1 MLVAKINP
9 QGSGNKKM
17 ETQIKK
23 SENLPLKDFLKQD
36 HVIKEFAK
44 LVQDPTNF
52 IMSAITTIQQNNF
65 PADIDRNSV
74 LFGLMNAAI
83 LKLPINNNFGLAY
96 LIPYRDNKKNKVVAQ
111 FQVGAKGFIAL
122 AIRSGLVINFS
133 TTEVYDGQL
142 LEFNPLTGS
151 KFDFSKKQSN
161 KIIGFAC
168 YLELKNGFKRTEFM
182 TYEQMM
188 AHAKR
193 YSESFKHNQGAWV
206 TNFIEMGCKTIG
218 KLTLKKYMPFLTDE
232 IGRALQTDQAVIV
245 GENDFIYID
254 NEKEDEVVSE
264 VVTNEHKEAKKST
277 VKKGKN
283 ITNKVVTEQNEVVT
297 DVDNGVDNE
306 VDNGVDNEVDNDI
319 EIPF

>member
-65 PADIDRNSV
+65 PPDIDRNSV

-83 LKLPINNNFGLAY
+83 LKLPISNNFGLAY
-96 LIPYRDNKKNKVVAQ
+96 LIPYRDNKKGKTYAQ
-111 FQVGAKGFIAL
+111 FQIGAKGFIAL

-161 KIIGFAC
+161 KINGFAC

-232 IGRALQTDQAVIV
+232 IGRALQTDQAAIV
-245 GENDFIYID
+245 GENEFIYID
-254 NEKEDEVVSE
+254 NENDDDVVNEVITKENKETKKTTKKTTTKQDEDQN
-264 VVTNEHKEAKKST
+264 TDNE
-277 VKKGKN
+277 
-283 ITNKVVTEQNEVVT
+283 VVTEQSNVTT
-297 DVDNGVDNE
+297 DVDNEID
-306 VDNGVDNEVDNDI
+306 DI

>member
-1 MLVAKINP
+1 
-9 QGSGNKKM
+9 
-17 ETQIKK
+17 
-23 SENLPLKDFLKQD
+23 
-36 HVIKEFAK
+36 
-44 LVQDPTNF
+44 
-52 IMSAITTIQQNNF
+52 MSAITTIQQNNF
-65 PADIDRNSV
+65 PVDIDRNSV

-96 LIPYRDNKKNKVVAQ
+96 LIPYRDNKKGKTYAQ
-111 FQVGAKGFIAL
+111 FQIGAKGFIAL

-245 GENDFIYID
+245 GENEFVYID
-254 NEKEDEVVSE
+254 NENDDDVVNEVITKENKETKKTTKKTTTKQDEDQN
-264 VVTNEHKEAKKST
+264 TDNE
-277 VKKGKN
+277 
-283 ITNKVVTEQNEVVT
+283 VVTEQNEVVT
-297 DVDNGVDNE
+297 DVDNGVDNG
-306 VDNGVDNEVDNDI
+306 VDNEVDNEVDNDI

>member
-1 MLVAKINP
+1 MPVAKINP

-111 FQVGAKGFIAL
+111 FQVGYLGFVNL
-122 AIRSGLVINFS
+122 AIRTGMVKTIAAAP
-133 TTEVYDGQL
+133 VYDGQIKKWD
-142 LEFNPLTGS
+142 PLHGYE
-151 KFDFSKKQSN
+151 FDFSPSAKKSN
-161 KIIGFAC
+161 RIIA
-168 YLELKNGFKRTEFM
+168 YVAYIQLLNGFEKYELM
-182 TYEQMM
+182 TYEEMQ
-188 AHAKR
+188 AFKQK
-193 YSESFKHNQGAWV
+193 YSEAFRKNSGPWI
-206 TNFIEMGCKTIG
+206 TNEIEMSNKTVI
-218 KLTLKKYMPFLTDE
+218 KRLLKRTPLNDFFVN
-232 IGRALQTDQAVIV
+232 RALQTDQAVIV
-245 GENDFIYID
+245 GENEFVYID
-254 NEKEDEVVSE
+254 NENDDDVVNEVITKENKETKKTTKKTTTKQDEDQN
-264 VVTNEHKEAKKST
+264 TDNE
-277 VKKGKN
+277 
-283 ITNKVVTEQNEVVT
+283 VVTEQSNVTT
-297 DVDNGVDNE
+297 DVDNEIDNE
-306 VDNGVDNEVDNDI
+306 ID
-319 EIPF
+319 IPF

>member
-1 MLVAKINP
+1 
-9 QGSGNKKM
+9 M

-23 SENLPLKDFLKQD
+23 AENLPLKEFLKQD
-36 HVIKEFAK
+36 YVIKEFAK

-206 TNFIEMGCKTIG
+206 TNFIEMGRKTIG

-245 GENDFIYID
+245 GENEFVYID
-254 NEKEDEVVSE
+254 NENDDDVVNEVITKDSKE
-264 VVTNEHKEAKKST
+264 TKKST
-277 VKKGKN
+277 KKTNVKQDTEQVIEQN
-283 ITNKVVTEQNEVVT
+283 TDNEVVTEQNEVVT
-297 DVDNGVDNE
+297 DVDNEVDNE
-306 VDNGVDNEVDNDI
+306 VDDNDI

>member
-1 MLVAKINP
+1 
-9 QGSGNKKM
+9 M

-23 SENLPLKDFLKQD
+23 SEQLSLKDFLKQD

-96 LIPYRDNKKNKVVAQ
+96 LIPYRDNKKGKTYAQ
-111 FQVGAKGFIAL
+111 FQIGAKGFIAL
-122 AIRSGLVINFS
+122 AIRSGLVISFS

-245 GENDFIYID
+245 GENEFIYID
-254 NEKEDEVVSE
+254 NENDDDVVNEVITKENKETKKTTTKQDEE
-264 VVTNEHKEAKKST
+264 QNTDNE
-277 VKKGKN
+277 
-283 ITNKVVTEQNEVVT
+283 VVTEQSNVTT
-297 DVDNGVDNE
+297 DVDNEID
-306 VDNGVDNEVDNDI
+306 DT

>member
-1 MLVAKINP
+1 
-9 QGSGNKKM
+9 M

-23 SENLPLKDFLKQD
+23 AENLHLKEFLKQD
-36 HVIKEFAK
+36 YVIKEFAK
-44 LVQDPTNF
+44 LVQDPTSF

-65 PADIDRNSV
+65 PVDIDRNSV

-96 LIPYRDNKKNKVVAQ
+96 LIPYRDNKKGKTYAQ
-111 FQVGAKGFIAL
+111 FQIGAKGFITL

-182 TYEQMM
+182 TYEKMM

-245 GENDFIYID
+245 GENEFVYID
-254 NEKEDEVVSE
+254 NENDDDVVNEVITKDSKE
-264 VVTNEHKEAKKST
+264 TKKST
-277 VKKGKN
+277 KKTNVKQDTEQVIEQN
-283 ITNKVVTEQNEVVT
+283 TDNEVITEQNNVTT
-297 DVDNGVDNE
+297 DVDSE
-306 VDNGVDNEVDNDI
+306 LDNDI

>member
-1 MLVAKINP
+1 MK
-9 QGSGNKKM
+9 
-17 ETQIKK
+17 TQIEK

-83 LKLPINNNFGLAY
+83 LKLPINQNFGLAY
-96 LIPYRDNKKNKVVAQ
+96 LIPYRDNKKGKTYAQ
-111 FQVGAKGFIAL
+111 FQIGAKGFIAL

-245 GENDFIYID
+245 GENEFVYID
-254 NEKEDEVVSE
+254 NENDDDVVNEVITKENKETKKTTKKTTTKQDEDQN
-264 VVTNEHKEAKKST
+264 TDNE
-277 VKKGKN
+277 
-283 ITNKVVTEQNEVVT
+283 VVTEQSNVTT
-297 DVDNGVDNE
+297 DVDNEID
-306 VDNGVDNEVDNDI
+306 DT

>member
-1 MLVAKINP
+1 
-9 QGSGNKKM
+9 M

-65 PADIDRNSV
+65 SADIDRNSV
-74 LFGLMNAAI
+74 LFGLMNAAV

-96 LIPYRDNKKNKVVAQ
+96 LIPYRDNKKGITYAQ
-111 FQVGAKGFIAL
+111 FQIGAKGFITL
-122 AIRSGLVINFS
+122 AVRSGLVINFS

-182 TYEQMM
+182 IYEQMM

-193 YSESFKHNQGAWV
+193 YSESFKHNQ
-206 TNFIEMGCKTIG
+206 E
-218 KLTLKKYMPFLTDE
+218 L
-232 IGRALQTDQAVIV
+232 
-245 GENDFIYID
+245 
-254 NEKEDEVVSE
+254 S
-264 VVTNEHKEAKKST
+264 
-277 VKKGKN
+277 
-283 ITNKVVTEQNEVVT
+283 
-297 DVDNGVDNE
+297 
-306 VDNGVDNEVDNDI
+306 
-319 EIPF
+319 

>member
-1 MLVAKINP
+1 
-9 QGSGNKKM
+9 M

-23 SENLPLKDFLKQD
+23 AENLPLKEFSKQD
-36 HVIKEFAK
+36 YVIKEFAK
-44 LVQDPTNF
+44 LVQDPTSF

-65 PADIDRNSV
+65 PVDIDRNSV

-96 LIPYRDNKKNKVVAQ
+96 LIPYRDNKKGKTYAQ
-111 FQVGAKGFIAL
+111 FQIGAKGFITL

-182 TYEQMM
+182 TYEKMM

-245 GENDFIYID
+245 GENEFIYID
-254 NEKEDEVVSE
+254 NKNDDDVVNEVITKDSKE
-264 VVTNEHKEAKKST
+264 TKKST
-277 VKKGKN
+277 KKTNVKQDTEQVIEQN
-283 ITNKVVTEQNEVVT
+283 TDNEVITEQNNVTT
-297 DVDNGVDNE
+297 DVDSE
-306 VDNGVDNEVDNDI
+306 LDNDI

>member
-1 MLVAKINP
+1 LYFDIRTLKL
-9 QGSGNKKM
+9 KKLWKHKL
-17 ETQIKK
+17 KK
-23 SENLPLKDFLKQD
+23 VKSTFKRFLKQD

-52 IMSAITTIQQNNF
+52 IMSAITAIQQNNF

-83 LKLPINNNFGLAY
+83 LKLPINTNFGLAY
-96 LIPYRDNKKNKVVAQ
+96 LIPYRDNKKGKTYAQ
-111 FQVGAKGFIAL
+111 FQIGAKGFIAL

-151 KFDFSKKQSN
+151 KFDFSKKQAN

-245 GENDFIYID
+245 GEMNSYI
-254 NEKEDEVVSE
+254 
-264 VVTNEHKEAKKST
+264 
-277 VKKGKN
+277 
-283 ITNKVVTEQNEVVT
+283 
-297 DVDNGVDNE
+297 
-306 VDNGVDNEVDNDI
+306 
-319 EIPF
+319 

>member
-1 MLVAKINP
+1 MK
-9 QGSGNKKM
+9 
-17 ETQIKK
+17 TQIEK

-83 LKLPINNNFGLAY
+83 LKLPINQNFGLAY
-96 LIPYRDNKKNKVVAQ
+96 LIPYRDNKKGKTYAQ
-111 FQVGAKGFIAL
+111 FQIGAKGFIAL

-232 IGRALQTDQAVIV
+232 IGRALQTDQAAIV
-245 GENDFIYID
+245 GENEFIYID
-254 NEKEDEVVSE
+254 NENDDDVVSE
-264 VVTNEHKEAKKST
+264 VITKENKETKKTTTKQDEDQNTDNE
-277 VKKGKN
+277 
-283 ITNKVVTEQNEVVT
+283 VVTEQSNVTT
-297 DVDNGVDNE
+297 DVDNEID
-306 VDNGVDNEVDNDI
+306 DT

>member
-264 VVTNEHKEAKKST
+264 VVTNEHKGAKKST
-277 VKKGKN
+277 VKKGKKN
-283 ITNKVVTEQNEVVT
+283 TNEVVTEQNEVVP
-297 DVDNGVDNE
+297 DVDNGVDNG
-306 VDNGVDNEVDNDI
+306 VDNEVDNEVDNDI

>member
-1 MLVAKINP
+1 MK
-9 QGSGNKKM
+9 
-17 ETQIKK
+17 TQIEK

-36 HVIKEFAK
+36 YVIKEFAK

-96 LIPYRDNKKNKVVAQ
+96 LIPYRDNKKGKTYAQ
-111 FQVGAKGFIAL
+111 FQIGAKGFIAL

-188 AHAKR
+188 SHAKR

-245 GENDFIYID
+245 GENEFIYID
-254 NEKEDEVVSE
+254 NDKEDEVVSE
-264 VVTNEHKEAKKST
+264 VVTNEHKEAKKAT

-283 ITNKVVTEQNEVVT
+283 ITNEVVTEQNEVVT
-297 DVDNGVDNE
+297 DVDNE

>member
-1 MLVAKINP
+1 MK
-9 QGSGNKKM
+9 
-17 ETQIKK
+17 TQIEK

-36 HVIKEFAK
+36 YVIKEFAK

-65 PADIDRNSV
+65 PVDIDRNSV

-96 LIPYRDNKKNKVVAQ
+96 LIPYRDNKKGKTYAQ
-111 FQVGAKGFIAL
+111 FQIGAKGFITL

-245 GENDFIYID
+245 GENEFVYID
-254 NEKEDEVVSE
+254 NENDDDVVNEVITKDSKE
-264 VVTNEHKEAKKST
+264 TKKST
-277 VKKGKN
+277 KKTNVKQDTEQVIEQN
-283 ITNKVVTEQNEVVT
+283 TDNEVITEQNNVTT
-297 DVDNGVDNE
+297 DVDSELDNE
-306 VDNGVDNEVDNDI
+306 I

>member
-1 MLVAKINP
+1 
-9 QGSGNKKM
+9 M

-23 SENLPLKDFLKQD
+23 AENLPLKEFLKQD
-36 HVIKEFAK
+36 YVIKEFAK
-44 LVQDPTNF
+44 LVQDPTSF

-65 PADIDRNSV
+65 PVDIDRNSV

-96 LIPYRDNKKNKVVAQ
+96 LIPYRDNKKGKTYAQ
-111 FQVGAKGFIAL
+111 FQIGAKGFITL

-182 TYEQMM
+182 TYEKMM

-245 GENDFIYID
+245 GENEFVYID
-254 NEKEDEVVSE
+254 NENDDDVVNEVITKDSKE
-264 VVTNEHKEAKKST
+264 TKKST
-277 VKKGKN
+277 KKTNVKQDTEQVIEQN
-283 ITNKVVTEQNEVVT
+283 TDNEVITEQNNVTT
-297 DVDNGVDNE
+297 DVDSE
-306 VDNGVDNEVDNDI
+306 LDNDI

>member
-1 MLVAKINP
+1 
-9 QGSGNKKM
+9 M

-36 HVIKEFAK
+36 YVIKEFAK

-96 LIPYRDNKKNKVVAQ
+96 LIPYRDNKKGKTYAQ
-111 FQVGAKGFIAL
+111 FQIGAKGFIAL

-218 KLTLKKYMPFLTDE
+218 KLTLKKYMPFLTDD

-245 GENDFIYID
+245 GENEFVYID
-254 NEKEDEVVSE
+254 NENDDDVVNEVITKENKETKKTTTKQDEDQN
-264 VVTNEHKEAKKST
+264 TDNE
-277 VKKGKN
+277 
-283 ITNKVVTEQNEVVT
+283 VVTEQSNVTT
-297 DVDNGVDNE
+297 DVDNEIDE
-306 VDNGVDNEVDNDI
+306 T

>member
-1 MLVAKINP
+1 VPEAKISP
-9 QGSGNKKM
+9 QGSGIKKM
-17 ETQIKK
+17 KTQIEK

-83 LKLPINNNFGLAY
+83 LKLPINQNFGLAY
-96 LIPYRDNKKNKVVAQ
+96 LIPYRDNKKGKTYAQ
-111 FQVGAKGFIAL
+111 FQIGAKGFIAL

-245 GENDFIYID
+245 GENEFVYID
-254 NEKEDEVVSE
+254 NENDDDVVNEVITKENKETKKTTKKTTTKQDEDQN
-264 VVTNEHKEAKKST
+264 TDNE
-277 VKKGKN
+277 
-283 ITNKVVTEQNEVVT
+283 VVTEQSNVTT
-297 DVDNGVDNE
+297 DVDNEID
-306 VDNGVDNEVDNDI
+306 DT

>member
-1 MLVAKINP
+1 
-9 QGSGNKKM
+9 M

-23 SENLPLKDFLKQD
+23 SENPPLKVFLKQD

-74 LFGLMNAAI
+74 LFGLMNAAV

-96 LIPYRDNKKNKVVAQ
+96 LIPYRDNKKGKTYAQ
-111 FQVGAKGFIAL
+111 FQIGAKGFIAL

-232 IGRALQTDQAVIV
+232 IGRAIQTDQAVII

-264 VVTNEHKEAKKST
+264 VVTNKHKEAKKAT

-283 ITNKVVTEQNEVVT
+283 ITNEVVTEQNEVVT
-297 DVDNGVDNE
+297 GVDNE
-306 VDNGVDNEVDNDI
+306 VDNEVDNDI

>member
-1 MLVAKINP
+1 
-9 QGSGNKKM
+9 M

-23 SENLPLKDFLKQD
+23 SENPPLKDFLKQD

-74 LFGLMNAAI
+74 LFGLMNAAV

-96 LIPYRDNKKNKVVAQ
+96 LIPYRDNKKGKTYAQ
-111 FQVGAKGFIAL
+111 FQIGAKGFIAL
-122 AIRSGLVINFS
+122 AIRSGLVKNFGMS
-133 TTEVYDGQL
+133 EIYEGQL
-142 LEFNPLTGS
+142 IKYDPLRGS
-151 KFDFSKKQSN
+151 EFDFSKKLSN
-161 KIIGFAC
+161 TIIGFAC
-168 YLELKNGFKRTEFM
+168 YLELKDGFARYEYM

-188 AHAKR
+188 SHAKR

-206 TNFIEMGCKTIG
+206 TNFIEMGKKTIG

-245 GENDFIYID
+245 GESEFIYID
-254 NEKEDEVVSE
+254 NENDDDVVNEVITKENKETKKPTKK
-264 VVTNEHKEAKKST
+264 TN
-277 VKKGKN
+277 VKQDAEQ
-283 ITNKVVTEQNEVVT
+283 VTEQNEVVT
-297 DVDNGVDNE
+297 DVDN
-306 VDNGVDNEVDNDI
+306 EVDNDI

>member
-1 MLVAKINP
+1 MK
-9 QGSGNKKM
+9 
-17 ETQIKK
+17 TQIEK

-36 HVIKEFAK
+36 YVIKEFAK

-65 PADIDRNSV
+65 PVDIDRNSV

-96 LIPYRDNKKNKVVAQ
+96 LIPYRDNKKGKTYAQ
-111 FQVGAKGFIAL
+111 FQIGAKGFITL

-206 TNFIEMGCKTIG
+206 TNFIEMGRKTIG

-245 GENDFIYID
+245 GENEFVYID
-254 NEKEDEVVSE
+254 NENDDDVVNEVITKDSKE
-264 VVTNEHKEAKKST
+264 TKKST
-277 VKKGKN
+277 KKTNVKQDTEQVIEQN
-283 ITNKVVTEQNEVVT
+283 TDNEVITEQNNVTT
-297 DVDNGVDNE
+297 DVDSELDNE
-306 VDNGVDNEVDNDI
+306 I

>member
-1 MLVAKINP
+1 
-9 QGSGNKKM
+9 M

-23 SENLPLKDFLKQD
+23 SENLSLKEFLKQD
-36 HVIKEFAK
+36 NVIKEFAK

-96 LIPYRDNKKNKVVAQ
+96 LIPYRDNKKGKTYAQ
-111 FQVGAKGFIAL
+111 FQIGAKGFIAL

-245 GENDFIYID
+245 GENEFIYID
-254 NEKEDEVVSE
+254 NDKEDEVVSE
-264 VVTNEHKEAKKST
+264 VVTNEHKEAKKAT

-283 ITNKVVTEQNEVVT
+283 ITNEVVTEQNEVVT
-297 DVDNGVDNE
+297 DVDNE
-306 VDNGVDNEVDNDI
+306 VDNEVDNDNDIDI

>member
-1 MLVAKINP
+1 
-9 QGSGNKKM
+9 M

-23 SENLPLKDFLKQD
+23 SENLSLKEFLKQD
-36 HVIKEFAK
+36 NVIKEFAK

-52 IMSAITTIQQNNF
+52 IMSAITTIQQSNF

-83 LKLPINNNFGLAY
+83 LKLPVNNNFGLAY
-96 LIPYRDNKKNKVVAQ
+96 LIPYRDNKKGKTYAQ
-111 FQVGAKGFIAL
+111 FQIGAKGFIAL

-142 LEFNPLTGS
+142 LDFNPLTGS

-254 NEKEDEVVSE
+254 NDKEDEVVSE
-264 VVTNEHKEAKKST
+264 VVTNEHKEAKKT
-277 VKKGKN
+277 TKKTTTKQDEDQN
-283 ITNKVVTEQNEVVT
+283 TDNEVVTEQSNVTT
-297 DVDNGVDNE
+297 DVDNEID
-306 VDNGVDNEVDNDI
+306 DI

>member
-1 MLVAKINP
+1 
-9 QGSGNKKM
+9 M

-23 SENLPLKDFLKQD
+23 SENLSLKEFLKQD
-36 HVIKEFAK
+36 NVIKEFAK
-44 LVQDPTNF
+44 LVQDPANF
-52 IMSAITTIQQNNF
+52 IMSAITTIQQDKGF
-65 PADIDRNSV
+65 ADVDRNSV

-96 LIPYRDNKKNKVVAQ
+96 LIPYRDNKKGKTYAQ
-111 FQVGAKGFIAL
+111 FQIGAKGFIAL

-245 GENDFIYID
+245 GENEFVYID
-254 NEKEDEVVSE
+254 NENDDDVVNEVITKENKETKKTTKKTTTKQDEDQN
-264 VVTNEHKEAKKST
+264 TDNE
-277 VKKGKN
+277 
-283 ITNKVVTEQNEVVT
+283 VVTEQSNVTT
-297 DVDNGVDNE
+297 DVDNEID
-306 VDNGVDNEVDNDI
+306 DT

>member
-1 MLVAKINP
+1 MK
-9 QGSGNKKM
+9 
-17 ETQIKK
+17 TQIEK

-36 HVIKEFAK
+36 YVIKEFAK
-44 LVQDPTNF
+44 LVQDPTSF

-65 PADIDRNSV
+65 PVDIDRNSV

-96 LIPYRDNKKNKVVAQ
+96 LIPYRDNKKGKTYAQ
-111 FQVGAKGFIAL
+111 FQIGAKGFITL

-206 TNFIEMGCKTIG
+206 TNFIEMGRKTIG

-245 GENDFIYID
+245 GENEFVYID
-254 NEKEDEVVSE
+254 NENDDDVVNEVITKDSKE
-264 VVTNEHKEAKKST
+264 TKKST
-277 VKKGKN
+277 KKTNVKQDTEQVIEQN
-283 ITNKVVTEQNEVVT
+283 TDNEVITEQNNVTT
-297 DVDNGVDNE
+297 DVDSELDNE
-306 VDNGVDNEVDNDI
+306 I

>member
-1 MLVAKINP
+1 MK
-9 QGSGNKKM
+9 
-17 ETQIKK
+17 TQIEK

-36 HVIKEFAK
+36 YVIKEFAK

-96 LIPYRDNKKNKVVAQ
+96 LIPYRDNKKGKTYAQ
-111 FQVGAKGFIAL
+111 FQIGAKGFIAL

-245 GENDFIYID
+245 GENEFVYID
-254 NEKEDEVVSE
+254 NENDDDVVNEVITKENKETKKTTKKTTTKQDEDQN
-264 VVTNEHKEAKKST
+264 TDNE
-277 VKKGKN
+277 
-283 ITNKVVTEQNEVVT
+283 VVTEQSNVTT
-297 DVDNGVDNE
+297 DVDNEID
-306 VDNGVDNEVDNDI
+306 DT

>member
-1 MLVAKINP
+1 MK
-9 QGSGNKKM
+9 
-17 ETQIKK
+17 TQIEK

-36 HVIKEFAK
+36 YVIKEFAK

-65 PADIDRNSV
+65 PVDIDRNSV

-96 LIPYRDNKKNKVVAQ
+96 LIPYRDNKRGKTYAQ
-111 FQVGAKGFIAL
+111 FQIGAKGFIAL

-232 IGRALQTDQAVIV
+232 IGLALQTDQAVIV
-245 GENDFIYID
+245 GENEFVYID
-254 NEKEDEVVSE
+254 NENDDDVVNEVITKENKETKKTTKKTTTKQDEGQNTDNE
-264 VVTNEHKEAKKST
+264 VITGQTNVTN
-277 VKKGKN
+277 
-283 ITNKVVTEQNEVVT
+283 
-297 DVDNGVDNE
+297 DVDNEIDNE
-306 VDNGVDNEVDNDI
+306 I

>member
-1 MLVAKINP
+1 MPDAKKKICRAAVI
-9 QGSGNKKM
+9 KKM

-36 HVIKEFAK
+36 YVIKEFAK

-74 LFGLMNAAI
+74 LFGLMNAAV

-96 LIPYRDNKKNKVVAQ
+96 LIPYRDNKKGKTYAQ
-111 FQVGAKGFIAL
+111 FQIGAKGFIAL

-188 AHAKR
+188 SHAKR

-245 GENDFIYID
+245 GENEFVYID
-254 NEKEDEVVSE
+254 NENDDDVVNEVITKENKETKKTTKKTTTKQDEDQN
-264 VVTNEHKEAKKST
+264 TDNE
-277 VKKGKN
+277 
-283 ITNKVVTEQNEVVT
+283 VVTEQSNVT
-297 DVDNGVDNE
+297 IDVDNELD
-306 VDNGVDNEVDNDI
+306 DTD
-319 EIPF
+319 IPF

>member
-1 MLVAKINP
+1 VPEAKISP
-9 QGSGNKKM
+9 QGSGIKKM

-96 LIPYRDNKKNKVVAQ
+96 LIPYRDNKKGKTYAQ
-111 FQVGAKGFIAL
+111 FQIGAKGFIAL

-245 GENDFIYID
+245 GENEFVYID
-254 NEKEDEVVSE
+254 NENDDDVVNEVITKENKETKKTTKKTTTKQDEDQN
-264 VVTNEHKEAKKST
+264 TDNE
-277 VKKGKN
+277 
-283 ITNKVVTEQNEVVT
+283 VVTEQSNVTT
-297 DVDNGVDNE
+297 DVDNEID
-306 VDNGVDNEVDNDI
+306 DT

>member
-1 MLVAKINP
+1 
-9 QGSGNKKM
+9 M

-23 SENLPLKDFLKQD
+23 SENPPLKVFLKQD

-74 LFGLMNAAI
+74 LFGLMNAAV

-96 LIPYRDNKKNKVVAQ
+96 LIPYRDNKKGKTYAQ
-111 FQVGAKGFIAL
+111 FQIGAKGFIAL

-232 IGRALQTDQAVIV
+232 IGRAIQTDQAVIM
-245 GENDFIYID
+245 GENEFIYID

-264 VVTNEHKEAKKST
+264 VVTNEHKEAKKAT

-283 ITNKVVTEQNEVVT
+283 ITNEVVTEQNEVVT
-297 DVDNGVDNE
+297 DVDNE
-306 VDNGVDNEVDNDI
+306 VDNEVDNDI

>member
-1 MLVAKINP
+1 
-9 QGSGNKKM
+9 M

-23 SENLPLKDFLKQD
+23 SEQLSLKDFLKQD

-52 IMSAITTIQQNNF
+52 IMSAITAIQQNNF

-96 LIPYRDNKKNKVVAQ
+96 LIPYRDNKKGKTYAQ
-111 FQVGAKGFIAL
+111 FQIGAKGFIAL

-245 GENDFIYID
+245 GENEFVYID
-254 NEKEDEVVSE
+254 NENDDDVVNEVITKENKETKKTTKKTTTKQDEDQN
-264 VVTNEHKEAKKST
+264 TDNE
-277 VKKGKN
+277 
-283 ITNKVVTEQNEVVT
+283 VVTEQSNVT
-297 DVDNGVDNE
+297 IDVDNELD
-306 VDNGVDNEVDNDI
+306 DT